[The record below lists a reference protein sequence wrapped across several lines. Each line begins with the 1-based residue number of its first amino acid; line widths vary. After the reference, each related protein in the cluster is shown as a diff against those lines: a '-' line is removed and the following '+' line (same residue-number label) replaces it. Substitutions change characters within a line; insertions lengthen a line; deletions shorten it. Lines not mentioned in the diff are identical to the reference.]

1 MRILVTNDDGFDS
14 PGFAPLVAAVASTG
28 HVVVAAPPQT
38 DMSGQ
43 SAAIGKLHVD
53 RSIEVDERELPGVP
67 GVPCHAVAGP
77 PALCVIAAHLG
88 AFGDPPDLVV
98 SGINPGPNTGGAVL
112 HSGTVG
118 AALTAANFGFSG
130 LAVSMGTGKE
140 MRWETAAELSLPCI
154 EWLGGRPARTVLNLN
169 APNLPLEEVLGV
181 RWGELATFGSVRTAL
196 VESQG
201 GRLQMELVGRRDEH
215 PEHTDAGLV
224 DRGYASLTLLTGV
237 LAAPPEPGLADAV
250 AGRLLPRSA
259 SA

>member
-1 MRILVTNDDGFDS
+1 MRILITNDDGVDA
-14 PGFAPLVAAVASTG
+14 PGLHALAAAVAATD
-28 HVVVAAPPQT
+28 HDVVVAAPQI

-43 SAAIGKLHVD
+43 GAAIGRLHVD
-53 RSIEVDERELPGVP
+53 RSIDVDKRVLPGLED
-67 GVPCHAVAGP
+67 VPCHAVAGP

-88 AFGDPPDLVV
+88 AFGERPAVVV

-130 LAVSMGTGKE
+130 LAVSMGVGEPMHWGTPA
-140 MRWETAAELSLPCI
+140 RLAVAALA
-154 EWLGGRPARTVLNLN
+154 WLVEQPARTVVNLN
-169 APNLPLEEVLGV
+169 VPNVRLPEVRGV
-181 RWGELATFGSVRTAL
+181 AWGELARFGSVRTAL

-201 GRLQMELVGRRDEH
+201 GRLQMEFVGRQDEH

-237 LAAPPEPGLADAV
+237 LAAPPVPELADAV
-250 AGRLLPRSA
+250 ALALLRQSA
-259 SA
+259 

>member
-1 MRILVTNDDGFDS
+1 MRILVTNDDGIDS
-14 PGFAPLVAAVASTG
+14 PGFAPLVAAMASTG
-28 HVVVAAPPQT
+28 HDIVAAPPQT

-53 RSIEVDERELPGVP
+53 RSIDVEERSLPGLP
-67 GVPCHAVAGP
+67 DVPCHAVAGP

-130 LAVSMGTGKE
+130 LAVSMGTGE
-140 MRWETAAELSLPCI
+140 PMHWETAADLAIPCLD
-154 EWLGGRPARTVLNLN
+154 WLASQPARTVLNLN
-169 APNLPLEEVLGV
+169 APNLPLEDVLGV

-196 VESQG
+196 IESQG
-201 GRLQMELVGRRDEH
+201 GRLQMEFVGRRDEH

-224 DRGYASLTLLTGV
+224 DRGYASLTLLTGI
-237 LAAPPEPGLADAV
+237 LAAPPAEGLADAV
-250 AGRLLPRSA
+250 AGRILRRSA
-259 SA
+259 